1 MAWWDIPTPQ
11 TAPYFPPAGGPYP
24 IPPQQPPAF
33 ATDPL
38 ENAHGTGPQGNV
50 AGSLAAIGGNLGQSV
65 ADWYQRQPS
74 WLEQMGAMQQRA
86 DQYPLGVLDPAVR
99 SQAGGLLGGFGGGAI
114 GSIKAYHGSPHDFNA
129 FDLSKIGTGE
139 GAQAYGH
146 GLYFAEQ
153 EGTAK
158 SYRDALARGNDPRDF
173 VSEIINSVR
182 GKIPTGDISK
192 DTLGLELRKYDPTKE
207 IAGNDELMSHIQNA
221 ANNYDIK
228 SGTYT
233 PAGMRSLQALD
244 RTLPKP
250 AGGKMYEVNINADPE
265 HFLDWDKPLSEQHP
279 KVQEAIAKAHGAGE
293 YAPLER
299 DLPKYLPLTGQEAI
313 QGLSGK
319 ILAETARGGMPPAG
333 MNASAQAA
341 DVLRQAGIPGIKYL
355 DQGSR
360 GAVVPKSQQHMYK
373 PWGGQL
379 DVPKPTS
386 NFVVFD
392 DKLIDIARKY
402 GMAGLMLGSG
412 VAGMPLQSPPY
423 LSQSQ

>member
-50 AGSLAAIGGNLGQSV
+50 AGSLAAIGGNLGQQAV
-65 ADWYQRQPS
+65 DWYQRQPS

-86 DQYPLGVLDPAVR
+86 DQYPLGVLDPAMR
-99 SQAGGLLGGFGGGAI
+99 SQAGGLLGGIGGGAI

-139 GAQAYGH
+139 GAQVYGH
-146 GLYFAEQ
+146 GLYFAENPA
-153 EGTAK
+153 TATA
-158 SYRDALARGNDPRDF
+158 YRDALTQRNNPLDEQYRRFLTSADENHPGEMPPEGLDLHMLPKMGEERA
-173 VSEIINSVR
+173 SISNSDLISRAQQNLADVQG
-182 GKIPTGDISK
+182 GKGPLAVAAVK
-192 DTLGLELRKYDPTKE
+192 RAQDTLDYLK
-207 IAGNDELMSHIQNA
+207 GNPGA
-221 ANNYDIK
+221 RFV
-228 SGTYT
+228 GTPYQ
-233 PAGMRSLQALD
+233 GR
-244 RTLPKP
+244 
-250 AGGKMYEVNINADPE
+250 MYEVNINADPE

-279 KVQEAIAKAHGAGE
+279 KVQEIIPQLNQYKVAQTGKTWEVRHPGGWVPNGAKS
-293 YAPLER
+293 YYR
-299 DLPKYLPLTGQEAI
+299 SEAAA
-313 QGLSGK
+313 QS
-319 ILAETARGGMPPAG
+319 AADE
-333 MNASAQAA
+333 MNAQRHISDLVPMTADAA
-341 DVLRQAGIPGIKYL
+341 AKLRDAGIPGIKYL

-360 GAVVPKSQQHMYK
+360 GVGNGTHNY
-373 PWGGQL
+373 
-379 DVPKPTS
+379 
-386 NFVVFD
+386 VVFD